1 MSGLVQLS
9 LPLGIQAI
17 IGFSFGAQ
25 LVVSI
30 YVLILL
36 VVLGAFI
43 VGVLNLN
50 LIKLIEILQQKIFA
64 KSAIEITETL
74 LNIDLQDNN
83 KFYLPEKVNRYFEI
97 FSIQKGLSKLLLD
110 IPLASIQIIIGL
122 IVLAFYESS
131 FIVFGIFLIILLWLI
146 LKYTSN
152 LGLLTSLKESNDK
165 YELASWLE
173 DIART
178 VHTFKFAQNSD
189 LAIRNSDEL
198 SATYLKD
205 RNQHFNVLLIQYKA
219 LIAFKVLITAAML
232 GIGTYLLIEQKINI
246 GEFIAA
252 EIVILMVIGATEKL
266 IYHLDSLYDVAAGL
280 AKLESI
286 MEQPTEKDGQHDWN
300 PLTSGAPSYRMSNLN
315 FRFDNSKKEVLKN
328 INLTIPS
335 NGITVIVGNEGDGK
349 TTFLKLMASLYRQYE
364 GSLQMDDLE
373 LSSYTTASI
382 RQYSGFY
389 FRSQEIISGSIME
402 NITLGKNGI
411 VSGDVLNLIKEL
423 KFQSIIHGNTNGL
436 ESILDPFGSRL
447 STNMIKK
454 ILLLRALVHQP
465 KMLFMDEPFIGL
477 FDAERNSLMSYLQKL
492 KSQSTI
498 FIIANDAEVWQVSDR
513 MISLSDGEAEIKE
526 SR

>member
-1 MSGLVQLS
+1 LVQLS

-30 YVLILL
+30 YVLIIL
-36 VVLGAFI
+36 VILGVFI

-74 LNIDLQDNN
+74 LKIDLQDNN

-131 FIVFGIFLIILLWLI
+131 FIVFGLFLIVLLWLI

-173 DIART
+173 DIARA
-178 VHTFKFAQNSD
+178 VRTFKFSQNSD
-189 LAIRNSDEL
+189 LAVRKSDEL
-198 SATYLKD
+198 ASIYLQD
-205 RNQHFNVLLIQYKA
+205 RNKHFSVLIVQYKA

-280 AKLESI
+280 SKLESI
-286 MEQPTEKDGQHDWN
+286 MEQPLERNSHYDWQ
-300 PLTSGAPSYRMSNLN
+300 PPSQGGGPAYQLSNFN
-315 FRFDNSKKEVLKN
+315 FKFEDSKKEVLKN
-328 INLTIPS
+328 LTLSIPA
-335 NGITVIVGNEGDGK
+335 NGINVIVGNEGDGK
-349 TTFLKLMASLYRQYE
+349 TTLLHVLASLYRDYD
-364 GSLQMDDLE
+364 GSLRVDEIE
-373 LSSYTTASI
+373 LSSYSATSF
-382 RQYSGFY
+382 RRHCGFY
-389 FRSQEIISGSIME
+389 FRNQEIISGTILE
-402 NITLGKNGI
+402 NITLGKIG
-411 VSGDVLNLIKEL
+411 VSTEEVMALIKEL
-423 KFQSIIHGNTNGL
+423 KFQSIIQGNSNGL
-436 ESILDPFGSRL
+436 EATLEPFGSRL
-447 STNMIKK
+447 STNMVKK
-454 ILLLRALVHQP
+454 IILLRALVHQP
-465 KMLFMDEPFIGL
+465 KVLFMDEPFIGL
-477 FDAERNSLMSYLQKL
+477 FDSEKKLLISYLQKI
-492 KSQSTI
+492 KNHTTI
-498 FIIANDAEVWQVSDR
+498 FIIANDAEVWQISDR
-513 MISLSDGEAEIKE
+513 MISLTDGEATIKE
-526 SR
+526 LR